1 MKIKLGVIFGGP
13 SVEHEISIISA
24 VQAMQSINQD
34 KYDIIPIYITKD
46 RQWYTGKML
55 MDIDIYN
62 DFNEL
67 KRYAKQVIL
76 CNVNGTFYLQNA
88 KGLFKRNIAELD
100 IVFPIVHGS
109 HVEDGTLAGY
119 FEAVGIPYV
128 GCGVLGAALG
138 QDKVVM
144 KQIFESMKLPIVDYT
159 WCYDSEYLDNK
170 EEVFSKVKKIGYP
183 VIVKPANLGSSIGIN
198 VVKNEENLDEAI
210 LEAIKYDD
218 KIVIE
223 KVINNLV
230 EVNCSVLGNYEFQQ
244 TSELEEVMSSDE
256 FLTYADKYIGNG
268 KGGKTKG
275 MVATDRIIPARLDEK
290 TKNKIKEISKMAFRA
305 LNLSG
310 ICRIDF
316 LIDKKTKE
324 VYINEP
330 NTIPGSLS
338 FYLWEPTG
346 KPYFK
351 LLDEAITIAIKDYKK
366 NHKKTTTFETNV
378 LSNFNG
384 LKGSKGKLKFGKLK
398 K

>member
-24 VQAMQSINQD
+24 VQAMQNINQD
-34 KYDIIPIYITKD
+34 KYEIIPIYITKD

-55 MDIDIYN
+55 MDIDIYK
-62 DFNEL
+62 DFEEL

-76 CNVNGTFYLQNA
+76 CNKNNVFYLQNV
-88 KGLFKRNIAELD
+88 KGLFKRNVTELD

-109 HVEDGTLAGY
+109 HTEDGSIAGY
-119 FEAVGIPYV
+119 LETIGIPYV
-128 GCGVLGAALG
+128 GCNILGAALG

-144 KQIFESMKLPIVDYT
+144 KQIFEAMNLPVVDYA
-159 WCYDSEYLDNK
+159 WCYDSEYLENK
-170 EEVFSKVKKIGYP
+170 EETFSKVKKIGYP
-183 VIVKPANLGSSIGIN
+183 VIVKPANLGSSIGITF
-198 VVKNEENLDEAI
+198 VKNEEALDEAI
-210 LEAIKYDD
+210 LEAIKYDN

-223 KVINNLV
+223 KAVDNLT

-244 TSELEEVMSSDE
+244 TSELEEVMSTDE

-268 KGGKTKG
+268 KGGKAKG
-275 MVATDRIIPARLDEK
+275 MVATDRIIPARLDSK
-290 TKNKIKEISKMAFRA
+290 TRSKIEEISKIAFRA

-316 LIDKKTKE
+316 LIDKKTKQ
-324 VYINEP
+324 VYINES

-346 KPYFK
+346 KPYSK
-351 LLDEAITIAIKDYKK
+351 LLDEVITIAIKDFK
-366 NHKKTTTFETNV
+366 NKHKKTTSFETNV

-384 LKGSKGKLKFGKLK
+384 VKGSKGKLKFSKLK
-398 K
+398 